1 VIILSILAVYTKD
14 SVHSIER
21 KTSQNAEHLNSN
33 QELSSII
40 KSETESKTISKTL
53 RELQTPIEP
62 SNSEPRGGGGA
73 DGESLFKEFWHS
85 LYVDRTFNSS
95 FALNVPLFTLTV
107 PGYGRKLKDQTPLS
121 ALNVGLYYFISKTFK
136 K

>member
-1 VIILSILAVYTKD
+1 VIILSVLAVYTKD
-14 SVHSIER
+14 SVHSTER
-21 KTSQNAEHLNSN
+21 KTSENAEHLNSN

-40 KSETESKTISKTL
+40 KSETESKSKPKTL
-53 RELQTPIEP
+53 KELQTLTDP
-62 SNSEPRGGGGA
+62 SNSEPRSGA
-73 DGESLFKEFWHS
+73 NGESLFKEFWHS

-121 ALNVGLYYFISKTFK
+121 ALNVGLYSFISQTK
-136 K
+136 KF